1 MDGPITGGGGGGLRL
16 ISGSLWYDL
25 FGKKVGKS
33 FGSPFTTVTGVTYR
47 MRCCGS
53 VHLGVHELRVC
64 QFFMCNRDV

>member
-33 FGSPFTTVTGVTYR
+33 FGSTFTTVIQ
-47 MRCCGS
+47 
-53 VHLGVHELRVC
+53 LGLPTE
-64 QFFMCNRDV
+64 